1 MTANQPLSENSIARV
16 GVGGGPIVIRY
27 SNTCLKSFR
36 TISLNS
42 EGILRGTDNFSLI
55 LVTFSFKV
63 ELVLINRV
71 INIFLTGVII

>member
-55 LVTFSFKV
+55 FNWGNHITFLLVTGGTK
-63 ELVLINRV
+63 
-71 INIFLTGVII
+71 

>member
-55 LVTFSFKV
+55 LVTFSFKL

-71 INIFLTGVII
+71 INIFLTGVTI